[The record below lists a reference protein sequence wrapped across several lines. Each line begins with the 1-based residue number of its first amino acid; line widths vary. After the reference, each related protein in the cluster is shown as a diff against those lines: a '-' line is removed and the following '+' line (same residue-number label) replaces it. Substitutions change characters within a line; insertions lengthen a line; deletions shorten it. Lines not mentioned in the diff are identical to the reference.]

1 MVLDLSHQ
9 LSILTRIDPLLGRI
23 TQLKTSNMNAYCID
37 KYYQIL
43 ITNLIRKSQPEG
55 HPVELPLDSMNF
67 SAPTYEDII
76 TEIRAQVDA
85 STVQV
90 IDRLDWDG
98 RGTVEVTGFGVG
110 EDGEA
115 FCVVIRCS

>member
-1 MVLDLSHQ
+1 
-9 LSILTRIDPLLGRI
+9 
-23 TQLKTSNMNAYCID
+23 MNTYCID
-37 KYYQIL
+37 RYYRIL
-43 ITNLIRKSQPEG
+43 ITNLIRKSQPEAF
-55 HPVELPLDSMNF
+55 PVELPLDSMNF

-76 TEIRAQVDA
+76 CEIRNQVDA

-90 IDRLDWDG
+90 VDRLDWDG

-110 EDGEA
+110 EDGEK

>member
-1 MVLDLSHQ
+1 
-9 LSILTRIDPLLGRI
+9 
-23 TQLKTSNMNAYCID
+23 MNAYCID
-37 KYYQIL
+37 RYYRIL

-55 HPVELPLDSMNF
+55 HPVELPLDSMDF

-76 TEIRAQVDA
+76 SEIRNQVDA

-90 IDRLDWDG
+90 VDRLDWDG

-110 EDGEA
+110 EDGEK
-115 FCVVIRCS
+115 FCGVIRCY